1 MILNK
6 KKARILRYLFVPLQ
20 TKLKQYYM
28 KDYNYYYYLEKFSED
43 FRKKNL
49 ERINKNY
56 ADRFRGYDTG
66 SI

>member
-1 MILNK
+1 M
-6 KKARILRYLFVPLQ
+6 R
-20 TKLKQYYM
+20 
-28 KDYNYYYYLEKFSED
+28 DYNYYYYLAQFSDD

-56 ADRFRGYDTG
+56 ADRFRRYDTG

>member
-1 MILNK
+1 
-6 KKARILRYLFVPLQ
+6 
-20 TKLKQYYM
+20 M
-28 KDYNYYYYLEKFSED
+28 KDYNYYYYLAQFSED

-56 ADRFRGYDTG
+56 ADRFGRYDTG